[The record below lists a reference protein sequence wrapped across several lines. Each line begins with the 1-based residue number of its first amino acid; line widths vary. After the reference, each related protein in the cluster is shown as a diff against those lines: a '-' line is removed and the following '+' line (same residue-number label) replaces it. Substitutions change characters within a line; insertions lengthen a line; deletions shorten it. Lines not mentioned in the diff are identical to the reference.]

1 MADNFN
7 VNAVQ
12 TSPAPPD
19 NPHPPN
25 QDLGNQGAYDA
36 EMAHGPQGVGPQGG
50 PQQFQGGPQQFQGGP
65 PPENEKS
72 QPPTPQQA
80 LIAAIEADLL
90 AKRAKAIA
98 NLNNYMLSPVGV
110 GEHPDIVSET
120 IKLVEEISSADG
132 VLQTVRRITSQ

>member
-90 AKRAKAIA
+90 AIRAKAIS
-98 NLNNYMLSPVGV
+98 NLNNYMIHPVGI
-110 GEHPDIVSET
+110 GEHPDIVAET
-120 IKLVEEISSADG
+120 IKLIEDINHADG
-132 VLQTVRRITSQ
+132 MLQTLRRITSQ

>member
-80 LIAAIEADLL
+80 LIAAIETDLL
-90 AKRAKAIA
+90 AKREKAIA
-98 NLNNYMLSPVGV
+98 NLMN
-110 GEHPDIVSET
+110 
-120 IKLVEEISSADG
+120 
-132 VLQTVRRITSQ
+132 